1 MYTNFF
7 SMQTKKKL
15 EVFAN
20 RYYYEGSHGV
30 VSFFFSFRLI
40 YLICP
45 RRTNRLVVSSRKE
58 RKFPIGHLTT
68 FFFSLS
74 FYVRCCRSSLSIFL
88 LSLFFLALIREK
100 MHTSDLLL
108 LLFDMHF
115 YMQKK
120 IDKTHLSYSL
130 Y

>member
-1 MYTNFF
+1 
-7 SMQTKKKL
+7 MQTKKKV

-20 RYYYEGSHGV
+20 RYYYEGSHGI

-68 FFFSLS
+68 FFFLSL
-74 FYVRCCRSSLSIFL
+74 FMCDVVCLLFIFL
-88 LSLFFLALIREK
+88 FSLFFLALIREK
-100 MHTSDLLL
+100 MHTSDLLW

-120 IDKTHLSYSL
+120 QTRPTSRALSIRTLFISFR
-130 Y
+130 